1 MNADK
6 TTILSRLIAQ
16 HKETLA
22 QITES
27 QRETQAGTI
36 HEESRQEDPKDT
48 RAIESSYLARGLA
61 KRVSELNGALAALEH
76 LELRTFDDDTPLGV
90 SALVTLE
97 DEDGGRRRIFLAPSG
112 GGLRVG
118 NVRVVTPQAPL
129 GRAMV
134 GEKVGSAVTVQTP
147 KGIQEFEIVEVV

>member
-1 MNADK
+1 MNTDK
-6 TTILSRLIAQ
+6 TTILGQLIVQ
-16 HKETLA
+16 LSESLA

-61 KRVSELNGALAALEH
+61 RRVSELTVALAALES
-76 LELRTFDDDTPLGV
+76 LELRRFDADTPLGV
-90 SALVTLE
+90 SALVTLQ
-97 DEDGGRRRIFLAPSG
+97 DEDGRLRRVFLAPSG

-118 NVRVVTPQAPL
+118 RVQVATPQAPL
-129 GRAMV
+129 FRAMV
-134 GEKVGSAVTVQTP
+134 GEKVGCTVTVQTP
-147 KGIQEFEIVEVV
+147 KGSQELEIVEVV